1 MKGGLNFVKKV
12 SIKAKLLFLIIFVFI
27 LILSFLT
34 YYSVSSQ
41 NKMSVKMTSADAVI
55 TAKTMLSSL
64 NAMMLNGTIS
74 KKSDRRQL
82 FKIFKKIQG
91 IKDVKVIRG
100 EAVDKEFGPG
110 LKQENPT
117 TGFDK
122 EILGSNKEI
131 ISIFNKNG
139 HEYLKVGVPFVAKKM
154 SRGINCLMC
163 HTVKDGTTLG
173 GVKLIYSMKN
183 AVSSSDI
190 FMRNIIIVSAIFLV
204 LSILAIY
211 GLLKSIFIKPTKNLY
226 DKLNDIVRGDGDLSK
241 LLPMDCYNKATI
253 LIKKSKNCMLSE
265 GELEPRCWDKQ
276 QDRYGDAGGQVCVKC
291 DVYKNSVYDEIT
303 SVANKF
309 NKFIIDIREIVKSIT
324 EEAMTIVDVNT
335 SIETHVDEISDKA
348 KEQALLS
355 THVAAASEEM
365 SQTIKEISKNTQNL
379 SNVAKEASSSAK
391 EGFDIVERAITG
403 IKNVAVLTEELGNLI
418 NGLEKGS
425 YEIGEI
431 ISVINDI
438 ADQTN
443 LLALNAAIEAARAG
457 ESGRGFAVVADEV
470 RKLAERTVKATKE
483 IVSKVQTIQ
492 QSTQNTKSSMDSTM
506 KEVGLSVEYASK
518 AGESLNSIE
527 RNIIGLADQVN
538 SIAAASEEQT
548 AATNEISQN
557 IEMVSNLAASNSEA
571 SENTAKE
578 AASVYGELEKLIGI
592 IKRFKY

>member
-1 MKGGLNFVKKV
+1 MNLSRIKKV
-12 SIKAKLLFLIIFVFI
+12 SIKTKLLVLIIISLV
-27 LILSFLT
+27 LIFSFLT

-41 NKMSVKMTSADAVI
+41 NKMSVKMTSNDAVI
-55 TAKTMLSSL
+55 TATTMLSSL
-64 NAMMLNGTIS
+64 NAMMLNGTIA

-82 FKIFKKIQG
+82 FGIFRKIQG
-91 IKDVKVIRG
+91 IKDFKLIRG
-100 EAVDKEFGPG
+100 HAVNKEFGPG
-110 LKQENPT
+110 LKQEIPT
-117 TGFDK
+117 TKFDK
-122 EILGSNKEI
+122 EILSSDKTI
-131 ISIFNKNG
+131 HKIFEKNG

-154 SRGINCLMC
+154 SRGIDCLKC
-163 HTVKDGTTLG
+163 HTVKDGTILG
-173 GVKLIYSMKN
+173 GVELVYSMKN
-183 AVSSSDI
+183 SVNSSDI
-190 FMRNIIIVSAIFLV
+190 FIRNIITVFVIFLA
-204 LSILAIY
+204 LLILAIY
-211 GLLKSIFIKPTKNLY
+211 VLLKFIFIKPTKNLY
-226 DKLNDIVRGDGDLSK
+226 TKIDDIVRGGGDLSK
-241 LLPMDCYNKATI
+241 LLPMNYYDKTTI
-253 LIKKSKNCMLSE
+253 VRKKSKDCMLKLD
-265 GELEPRCWDKQ
+265 ELEPRCWDKQ
-276 QDRYGDAGGQVCVKC
+276 QDQHGETGTKICIRC

-303 SVANKF
+303 SITNKL
-309 NKFIIDIREIVKSIT
+309 NKFIIDIREIVKSII

-335 SIETHVDEISDKA
+335 SIETHVGEISGKA
-348 KEQALLS
+348 KEQAELS

-379 SNVAKEASSSAK
+379 STVAKEVSSSAK
-391 EGFDIVERAITG
+391 DGFDIVERAITG
-403 IKNVAVLTEELGNLI
+403 IKNVAALTSELGNLI

-431 ISVINDI
+431 ISVIDDI

-506 KEVGLSVEYASK
+506 KEVNLSVEYASK

-527 RNIIGLADQVN
+527 KNIVSLADQVN

-557 IEMVSNLAASNSEA
+557 IEMVSNLAASNSEQ
-571 SENTAKE
+571 STNTAKE
-578 AASVYGELEKLIGI
+578 AGSVYGELEKLIGI